1 MDKKVIFAVA
11 GSGKTTLIINNLCLE
26 KKALIITYTNNNLDN
41 LRTGIIKRWG
51 YMPENVKLLSYYN
64 FLYSYCYRPFLSY
77 TIRAKGINWKPNLNI
92 YATNDARYIDDYRR
106 LYSNRIAKLLDERAV
121 LQDINN
127 RIAKYFDIVFIDEVQ
142 DFAGHDFN
150 LLKSFAKI
158 KIEMLL
164 VGDFYQHT
172 FDTSRDGKVNSTLHD
187 NYTKYKLAF
196 EKMGVNVDTTSLIKS
211 HRCNTE
217 ICNFILQYLG
227 IEIESHRTDSSQIIV
242 LTNDADALLVFQ
254 DNKIVKLFYQ
264 EHHKYDCNSR
274 NWGECKGEDKYN
286 DVCVVLN
293 KTSWDQYK
301 KQSLANLP
309 QQTKNKL
316 YVACSRTKGNLYLV
330 SDEYYKRFKSRT

>member
-1 MDKKVIFAVA
+1 VDKKVIFAVA

-92 YATNDARYIDDYRR
+92 YATNDARYID
-106 LYSNRIAKLLDERAV
+106 
-121 LQDINN
+121 
-127 RIAKYFDIVFIDEVQ
+127 
-142 DFAGHDFN
+142 DFN